1 MSPTVF
7 KRTLPPAIPASEPL
21 PALCV
26 VMSNDPLLSMEVVD
40 ALRER
45 ARDEGFTE
53 KHHYVMEARSDWS
66 VLLSAGGSGSLFGDR
81 QWIEIALPGGK
92 PGKTGA
98 EVLVQLAQKI
108 KQPAADD
115 VMTVIR
121 LPGLDRATRESR
133 WAKTL
138 FGAARVIEKA
148 DISRPA
154 LPDWI
159 SQRLAS
165 QGQTLSEQMR
175 QWLADRVEGN
185 LLAAHQEIQKLGLLY
200 PEGEISEA
208 QCQSA
213 VMNVARY
220 DVFALRDAMLEGD
233 KSRMLR
239 VLWGLKAE
247 GEALPL
253 VLWSLSEE
261 IRSLQRASQ
270 AIYEGQPIGGALKAA
285 RLFGARETR
294 ARRALERVPLKRWTR
309 AVEHAHDVDRLIKG
323 IPVPERLSDPWEEI
337 ARMAMGIAA
346 SRAG

>member
-1 MSPTVF
+1 MTVHSTPPT
-7 KRTLPPAIPASEPL
+7 LAPAIPLSEAL

-26 VMSNDPLLSMEVVD
+26 VVSNEPLLIMETVD

-45 ARDEGFTE
+45 ARSEGFTE
-53 KHHYVMEARSDWS
+53 RHHFVMEATSDWN
-66 VLLSAGGSGSLFGDR
+66 VLLTVGGTGSLFGDR

-98 EVLVQLAQKI
+98 DVLVQLAQRVT
-108 KQPAADD
+108 QPAAGD

-121 LPGLDRATRESR
+121 LPALDRATRESR
-133 WAKTL
+133 WAKAL
-138 FGAARVIEKA
+138 LGAARVIEKA
-148 DISRPA
+148 DINRQA

-165 QGQTLSEQMR
+165 QGQTLAAPTR

-185 LLAAHQEIQKLGLLY
+185 LLAAHQEILKLGLLY

-233 KSRMLR
+233 SQRMLR
-239 VLWGLKAE
+239 VLGGLRAE
-247 GEALPL
+247 GEPLPL

-261 IRSLQRASQ
+261 IRSLQRVSQ
-270 AIYEGQPIGGALKAA
+270 AVADGQAVGGALKAA
-285 RLFGARETR
+285 RLFGIRETR
-294 ARRALERVPLKRWTR
+294 ARRAIERVPLKRWTR
-309 AVEHAHDVDRLIKG
+309 AVQHAHDVDRLIKG
-323 IPVPERLSDPWEEI
+323 IPVPDRLSDPWEEI
-337 ARMAMGIAA
+337 ARLALGIAA

>member
-1 MSPTVF
+1 MTAHSIQPT
-7 KRTLPPAIPASEPL
+7 LAPAIPAKEPL

-26 VMSNDPLLSMEVVD
+26 VISNEPLLILETVD

-45 ARDEGFTE
+45 ARNEGFTE
-53 KHHYVMEARSDWS
+53 RHHFVMEATSDWNA
-66 VLLSAGGSGSLFGDR
+66 LLTIGGSGSLFGDR

-98 EVLVQLAQKI
+98 DVLVALAQRVT
-108 KQPAADD
+108 QPVADE

-121 LPGLDRATRESR
+121 LPALDRATRESR
-133 WAKTL
+133 WAKAL
-138 FGAARVIEKA
+138 LGKARVIEKA
-148 DISRPA
+148 DINRQA

-165 QGQTLSEQMR
+165 QGQSLPASTR

-185 LLAAHQEIQKLGLLY
+185 LLAAHQEILKLGLLY
-200 PEGEISEA
+200 PEGEISET

-233 KSRMLR
+233 TQRMLR
-239 VLWGLKAE
+239 VLNGLRAE
-247 GEALPL
+247 GEPLPL
-253 VLWSLSEE
+253 VLWALSEE
-261 IRSLQRASQ
+261 IRSLQRVSQ
-270 AIYEGQPIGGALKAA
+270 AVASGQSTAGALKAA
-285 RLFGARETR
+285 RLFGVRESR
-294 ARRALERVPLKRWTR
+294 ARRAIERVPLKRWTR
-309 AVEHAHDVDRLIKG
+309 AVQHAHDIDRLIKG
-323 IPVPERLSDPWEEI
+323 IPVPERLSDAWEEI
-337 ARMAMGIAA
+337 ARLALGIAA